1 MQYVIV
7 ENKQSILLGPMDWRV
22 RMFQSELDDLE
33 IDFQLSPSEPLQ
45 YQKITDEVEIYPVV
59 AVNVPDL
66 NPTYEH
72 LAGPFWSFDNYEAVG
87 TYTVHTSEIDVIK
100 GNLKNLAAA
109 ERYRRQNLGTT
120 IDIGGQTIF
129 VGTDIDSLNK
139 YVSLLNAVGSET
151 INYKSNVGFISL
163 GQSDLQSIVDT
174 INSYIQTQFN
184 WELETSQMIDN
195 SGSVEELK
203 AITITE

>member
-1 MQYVIV
+1 MKYVIV
-7 ENKQSILLGPMDWRV
+7 ENKQTILLGPMDWRV

-33 IDFQLSPSEPLQ
+33 IDFQLSPSEPTQ

-59 AVNVPDL
+59 AINVPNFD
-66 NPTYEH
+66 PIYEH
-72 LAGPFWSFDNYEAVG
+72 LAGPFWSFDNNEAVG
-87 TYTVHTSEIDVIK
+87 TYTVHTTDLLLIQN
-100 GNLKNLAAA
+100 NLKNILAS

-120 IDIGGQTIF
+120 VDIGGQTIS

-139 YVSLLNAVGSET
+139 YVSLLNTVGSET